1 MYSLGISQLLAYA
14 DIKFDMTLDLWK
26 TRSKSK
32 CDEVGYVMD
41 VESKYIGV
49 SKKPS
54 FFSVQR
60 KKPMCE

>member
-1 MYSLGISQLLAYA
+1 MSQLLPYA
-14 DIKFDMTLDLWK
+14 DIKFDMTLDLGK

-32 CDEVGYVMD
+32 CAEVGYVMD
-41 VESKYIGV
+41 VDLKYIGI
-49 SKKPS
+49 SKEPS